1 MKISLFRHNQTA
13 YEAALKMLSATGKA
27 AIVHPTGTG
36 KSFIAFK
43 LCEDF
48 PKAVICWLSPSEYI
62 YKTQVENLR
71 ATGAD
76 VPENIRFFTYA
87 KLMGM
92 EDSDLLDIQPDYI
105 ILDEFHR
112 CGAEMWG
119 DGVSR
124 LLNAFPSVPVLGL
137 SATSIRYLDDQRD
150 MAEELFDGNLASQ
163 MTLGEAIVRGILNPP
178 RYVLSVYSVQ
188 KDLDQYTKRI
198 QASRSKAVRDAG
210 ERYLDALRRALENAE
225 GLDEMF
231 RRHMT
236 DPQGKYLVFCSNAQH
251 MGEMMEKVP
260 QWFGKIDPHPH
271 VYSAYSDDPAA
282 SKAFAA
288 FKEDGSDHLKLLFC
302 IDMLNEGIHVENI
315 SGVIL
320 LRPTISPIV
329 FKQQIGRAL
338 SASKT
343 KDAVIF
349 DVVMNI
355 KNLYSIGSI
364 QEEMKA
370 AITYYRYM
378 GDPESI
384 VHEQFQVID
393 ELQECRQLFEELEN
407 TLSASWELMYVQA
420 KNYFETHGNL
430 LVPVKYK
437 TESGYSLGS
446 WLATQRRIYNGEIPG
461 HLTRQQVQK
470 LEEIGIV
477 WGSYRLLAW
486 EQNFQEAEKYYQ
498 QYADLRVPPNYVTQT
513 GVSLGIWIQMMRQ
526 ARSNQRTAI
535 VTPER
540 IERLDAIGMIW
551 GVISDQWEKNYQE
564 AAAYY
569 QANGNLLVPAR
580 YISENGIKLGN
591 WISHLRSARRGIG
604 RGAITEEQ
612 IQRLNLIGMAWD
624 AEEERWQIGLSAAK
638 AYFRQNGHL
647 RVPVDYTGEDG
658 FELGRWI
665 RLKRRQHKSGSLSSA
680 QIRSLESIGML
691 WDVFAEQW
699 MQMYEAAKQYYGE
712 HGNLDVPSRYQT
724 ASGQNLGTWIA
735 KCRRDRG
742 TLSPERIAMLDKIG
756 MNWEQS
762 SRKPVSSNSRRKI
775 YRPTTMLGSM
785 DSGRRVESRSAPSE

>member
-1 MKISLFRHNQTA
+1 MKISLFQHNQAA
-13 YEAALKMLSATGKA
+13 YEAAVNMLSATGKA

-43 LCEDF
+43 LCEDY
-48 PKAVICWLSPSEYI
+48 PQAAVCWLSPSEYI
-62 YKTQVENLR
+62 FKTQVENLR

-76 VPENIRFFTYA
+76 VPENIQFFTYA

-124 LLNAFPSVPVLGL
+124 LLNAFTNAPILGL

-150 MAEELFDGNLASQ
+150 MAEELFDGNIASQ

-188 KDLDQYTKRI
+188 KDLDAYTKRI
-198 QASRSKAVRDAG
+198 KASRSKAVRDAG

-231 RRHMT
+231 QQHMT
-236 DPQGKYLVFCSNAQH
+236 DPHGKYLVFCSNAQH
-251 MGEMMEKVP
+251 MKEMMEKVP
-260 QWFGKIDPHPH
+260 QWFGGIDPQPH
-271 VYSAYSDDPAA
+271 VYSAYSDDPGA
-282 SKAFAA
+282 SKAFAE
-288 FKEDGSDHLKLLFC
+288 FKEDESDHLKLLFC

-364 QEEMKA
+364 QEEMQA

-384 VHEQFQVID
+384 VNEQFQIID

-407 TLSASWELMYVQA
+407 TLSASWELMYAQA
-420 KNYFETHGNL
+420 KQYYETYGNL
-430 LVPVKYK
+430 LVPIKYK

-461 HLTRQQVQK
+461 HLTRQQVEK
-470 LEEIGIV
+470 LEKIGIV
-477 WGSYRLLAW
+477 WGSYRLLVW
-486 EQNFQEAEKYYQ
+486 EQYYQ
-498 QYADLRVPPNYVTQT
+498 AAKEYYEQYADLKVPPNYVTRT
-513 GVSLGIWIQMMRQ
+513 GLALGNWIQMMRQ
-526 ARSNQRTAI
+526 ARSNQRMAI

-540 IERLDAIGMIW
+540 IQRLDDIGMVW
-551 GVISDQWEKNYQE
+551 NVISDQWEENYQE

-569 QANGNLLVPAR
+569 AAHGNLLVPQR
-580 YISENGIKLGN
+580 YVSENGIKLGN
-591 WISHLRSARRGIG
+591 WISHLRSARRGTG
-604 RGAITEEQ
+604 RGTITDEQ

-624 AEEERWQIGLSAAK
+624 AEEERWQIGLSAAR
-638 AYFRQNGHL
+638 AYFRQNGNL
-647 RVPVDYTGEDG
+647 RVPVDYAAEGG

-665 RLKRRQHKSGSLSSA
+665 RLKRRQYKTGSLSSK

-699 MQMYEAAKQYYGE
+699 MQMYEAAEQYYSE
-712 HGNLDVPSRYQT
+712 YGNLEVPSRYQT
-724 ASGQNLGTWIA
+724 ASGLNLGAWIT
-735 KCRRDRG
+735 KCRRERQS
-742 TLSPERIAMLDKIG
+742 LSPERTAMLNKIG
-756 MNWEQS
+756 MNWEQNH
-762 SRKPVSSNSRRKI
+762 RKPVKISSRRTVI
-775 YRPTTMLGSM
+775 
-785 DSGRRVESRSAPSE
+785 PSCHDF